1 MELPVGVKES
11 EMTTWIGGYD
21 RTDDSNAIKPVAEYQ
36 DPVNKMRVSQPQSLI
51 DTDFEYGLQPTKWDF
66 ATLANNRPTL
76 FYDATAP
83 LAVTAIARTAART
96 ITVNTTTPPAVGSFV
111 YIQDAL
117 NAVANGWWMV
127 ETVVAGTS
135 FTYTIP
141 TDIAAGALYD
151 TTKTYVFQAYP
162 YTGAAIVVDV
172 AASAAFTNVGTLVT
186 CVTTGSRIQGIHVG
200 ALIAVNGTTATTN
213 PPNGNWIVSRVTAN
227 NSFEFVV
234 INAPTGGNITAA
246 AGASNTLFVRP
257 SSFSIHRAFDG
268 GVQFSA
274 GAGTVGNQ
282 AIRQTR
288 RYFRYQ
294 SGKGI
299 QFSTGTAMSPAFYP
313 DFISR
318 SNTNPLLFN
327 FFFRFPHEMSPGS
340 QILVENWVPES
351 LNGLWNVAA
360 TTTDLSFQATKAD
373 GSTPDVP
380 VAVNFPPQTIPPV
393 GRIMPFRWYGSQNR
407 VGMFD
412 LQNGV
417 FFEYDG
423 QEVSVV
429 RRSSVNQLSGSAAL
443 TAGESLVTGTNTQ
456 FSTQVRVNDNVVIRG
471 MTYRVESIISD
482 TSMHVSPNYRGATTA
497 NVTITRT
504 VDLRVPQSQWNIDKM
519 DGTGP
524 SGYKLDITRMQM
536 VYIDYSWYGAGFIRW
551 GLRASDGT
559 VRFCHK
565 ILNNNTNTEAYM
577 RSGNLPAHYESST
590 MPVTALLTQTLAG
603 SNVTAINV
611 DDASRFPRSGTVRVR
626 GTSASSAVEYIS
638 YTSKTNTSLVGLTRG
653 LAQGAAAATFTLT
666 GTNQIPVE
674 LAAPTSAA
682 AVSHW
687 GSSVIM
693 DGRYDD
699 DQSFV
704 FNTGNAATVNI
715 PAGQSRALLSIRLAP
730 SVDSGLTGIL
740 GAREVINRMQ
750 LRLRS
755 IGFLSAGNTT
765 LRLNLILNGRVT
777 GGTGAPFAAV
787 GGSSLAQAALHTTA
801 GAVIVTGGESIAGYF
816 LNVSGGA
823 NFTTTTAELNLVRDL
838 GNGIVGGGN
847 SLTVPGGFQN
857 VYPDGPDI
865 VHVVLSNLGSNAADV
880 ICRLSWTEA
889 QA

>member
-1 MELPVGVKES
+1 MP
-11 EMTTWIGGYD
+11 TWTDGFD
-21 RTDDSNAIKPVAEYQ
+21 RTDGASQIKPVAEYQ
-36 DPVNKMRVSQPQSLI
+36 DPVNKLRVSQPQSLI
-51 DTDFEYGLQPTKWDF
+51 DTDFEYGLQPTKWDIV
-66 ATLANNRPTL
+66 TLANNRPTL

-83 LAVTAIARTAART
+83 LTVTAIARTAVR
-96 ITVNTTTPPAVGSFV
+96 IVTVTVTTGLPTVGSFV

-117 NAVANGWWMV
+117 NPIVNGWWLV
-127 ETVVAGTS
+127 ETVTPGVPPAGT

-141 TDIAAGALYD
+141 IDIAAGALYD

-162 YTGAAIVVDV
+162 YTGATIVVD
-172 AASAAFTNVGTLVT
+172 AGAGLAFTNVGTTVT
-186 CVTTGSRIQGIHVG
+186 CTTTGSRIQGIHVG
-200 ALIAVNGTTATTN
+200 ALIAVTGTTATTN

-234 INAPTGGNITAA
+234 INAPTGTITAA

-257 SSFSIHRAFDG
+257 SSFSIHRPFDG

-274 GAGTVGNQ
+274 GAGTIGNQ
-282 AIRQTR
+282 LIRQTR

-299 QFSTGTAMSPAFYP
+299 QFSTGTALSPAFYP

-318 SNTNPLLFN
+318 SNTNPRLFN
-327 FFFRFPHEMSPGS
+327 FFFRFPHEMSQGS

-351 LNGLWNVAA
+351 LNGIWNVLAA
-360 TTTDLSFQATKAD
+360 STETSFQATKAD
-373 GSTPDVP
+373 GTTPDVP
-380 VAVNFPPQTIPPV
+380 VAINFPPRTTAPV
-393 GRIMPFRWYGSQNR
+393 GRIMPYRWYGSQNR

-423 QEVSVV
+423 QELAVV
-429 RRSSVNQLSGSAAL
+429 RRSSVNQLSGTASL
-443 TAGESLVTGTNTQ
+443 TAGESLVTGSNTQ

-471 MTYRVESIISD
+471 MTYRVESVISE
-482 TSMHVSPNYRGATTA
+482 SQMHISPPYRGASTA

-504 VDLRVPQSQWNIDKM
+504 VDLRIPQSQWNIDKM

-524 SGYKLDITRMQM
+524 SGYKLDITKMQM

-551 GLRASDGT
+551 GVRAEDGT

-565 ILNNNTNTEAYM
+565 LLNNNTNTEAYM
-577 RSGNLPAHYESST
+577 RSGNLPSHYESST
-590 MPVTALLTQTLAG
+590 MPLTALLTANLASG
-603 SNVTAINV
+603 TTTSMNV
-611 DDASRFPRSGTVRVR
+611 DDASKFPPSGTVRVR
-626 GTSASSAVEYIS
+626 GSAVTSAVEYIS
-638 YTSKTNTSLVGLTRG
+638 YTSRTNTELLGLTRG
-653 LAQGAAAATFTLT
+653 LAQGSAPSAFTLT
-666 GTNQIPVE
+666 GTNQQIPVE
-674 LAAPTSAA
+674 LVTPTSAA

-704 FNTGNAATVNI
+704 FNTGNSAVVNI
-715 PAGQSRALLSIRLAP
+715 PASQSRALLSIRLAP

-740 GAREVINRMQ
+740 GARELINRMQ
-750 LRLRS
+750 LKLRS
-755 IGFLSAGNTT
+755 IGFLSSGNTT
-765 LRLNLILNGRVT
+765 LRLNMVLNGRVT
-777 GGTGAPFAAV
+777 SGTAANFAAV
-787 GGSSLAQAALHTTA
+787 GGSSLAQVALHTTA
-801 GAVIVTGGESIAGYF
+801 GAVVVSGGESIAGYF
-816 LNVSGGA
+816 LNVSGGT

-838 GNGIVGGGN
+838 GNSIIGGGN

-865 VHVVLSNLGSNAADV
+865 VHVVISNIGSAAADV
-880 ICRLSWTEA
+880 VCRLSWTEA

>member
-1 MELPVGVKES
+1 MP
-11 EMTTWIGGYD
+11 TWTDGFD
-21 RTDDSNAIKPVAEYQ
+21 RTDGGTQIKPVAEYQ
-36 DPVNKMRVSQPQSLI
+36 DPVNKLRVSQPQSLI

-83 LAVTAIARTAART
+83 IAVTAIARTAART
-96 ITVNTTTPPAVGSFV
+96 VTVSTTTPPAVGSFV

-117 NAVANGWWMV
+117 NPIVNGWWLV
-127 ETVVAGTS
+127 ETVSAGVS

-162 YTGAAIVVDV
+162 YTGAGIVVDTG
-172 AASAAFTNVGTLVT
+172 AGLAFTNSGTTVT
-186 CVTTGSRIQGIHVG
+186 CLTTGSRIQGIHVG
-200 ALIAVNGTTATTN
+200 ALIAVTGTTATTN

-234 INAPTGGNITAA
+234 INAPTGTITAS
-246 AGASNTLFVRP
+246 AGSTNTLYVRP
-257 SSFSIHRAFDG
+257 NSFSIHRAFDG

-274 GAGTVGNQ
+274 GAGTIGNQ

-299 QFSTGTAMSPAFYP
+299 QFSTGTALSPAFYP

-318 SNTNPLLFN
+318 SNTSPRLFN
-327 FFFRFPHEMSPGS
+327 FFFRFPHEMSQGS

-351 LNGLWNVAA
+351 LNGLWTVAA
-360 TTTDLSFQATKAD
+360 ASTDLSFQATKAD
-373 GSTPDVP
+373 GTTPDVP
-380 VAVNFPPQTIPPV
+380 VAVNFTPRTIPPV
-393 GRIMPFRWYGSQNR
+393 GRIVPFRWHGSQNR

-423 QEVSVV
+423 QELSVV
-429 RRSSVNQLSGSAAL
+429 RRSSVNQLSGTAAI
-443 TAGESLVTGTNTQ
+443 TGGESLVTGTNTN

-471 MTYRVESIISD
+471 MTYRVESVISD
-482 TSMHVSPNYRGATTA
+482 TSMHISPVYRGATTA

-519 DGTGP
+519 DGNGP
-524 SGYKLDITRMQM
+524 SGYRLDITKMQM

-551 GLRASDGT
+551 GLRAEDGT

-565 ILNNNTNTEAYM
+565 LLNNNVNTEAYM

-590 MPVTALLTQTLAG
+590 MPLTALLTQSLPSGTVDRM
-603 SNVTAINV
+603 SV
-611 DDASRFPRSGTVRVR
+611 DDASRFPPSGTVRVR
-626 GTSASSAVEYIS
+626 QTAVNGAVEYIS
-638 YTSKTNTSLVGLTRG
+638 YTSRTNTELLGLTRG
-653 LAQGAAAATFTLT
+653 LAQGAAAATFTVLA
-666 GTNQIPVE
+666 TNQQPVE
-674 LAAPTSAA
+674 LITPTSAA

-704 FNTGNAATVNI
+704 FNTGNPAVVNI
-715 PAGQSRALLSIRLAP
+715 PSGQSRALLSIRLAP

-765 LRLNLILNGRVT
+765 LRLNLFLNGRVT

-801 GAVIVTGGESIAGYF
+801 GAVVVTGGESIAGYF

-838 GNGIVGGGN
+838 GNGIMGGGN
-847 SLTVPGGFQN
+847 SLTVPTGFQN

-880 ICRLSWTEA
+880 VCRLSWTEA